1 MVMCENG
8 RNLMAALRRGKAGSV
23 RLIGGE
29 HHCAGRLEIL
39 INNTWSRAF
48 SDQWDDN
55 ETQVVCRELH
65 CGQAVDSFIRAPDT
79 INAQV
84 YFSGKCQETQHL
96 RLMNGP
102 SRCAGR
108 VEIYQNGKWR
118 TICLNLW
125 HEEDATVVCKQLGC
139 GSAAKITMENY
150 IGRGSGDIWLV
161 NLQCVGHETHIWN
174 CATSPLSIHNC
185 VQEVD
190 AGVICSGHREYRLV
204 DGPSACSG
212 HLEALHGTEWGY
224 VCGVDT
230 ELRAAN
236 VICKELQCGEAVPSV
251 INYPTRNIP
260 VWTEQI
266 YCTGNETRLLD
277 CERKPGE
284 EKTCRKQY
292 PTAIHCKGIFNSY
305 RLANGSHPCSGR
317 VEVFY
322 EGRWMAMCRSHW
334 TLREANVLCRQIK
347 CGVVALIPGGGHFDK
362 HNIST
367 KYRFHC
373 TGKEHHLGDCN
384 VTALGNGDCPSS
396 DTAGVTCTGK
406 KQKVRLMDGE
416 DHCAGR
422 LEILTNNTWSRA
434 FSDQWGNN
442 ETQIVCREL
451 HCGETVDSFIVTES
465 TTDGHVHLSGKC
477 QGNETQ
483 LSDCSV
489 TGTSDEKTDQ
499 KRDIAVTCSE
509 FLDLRLTNG
518 KKECEGWLEVYQDGR
533 WGFVCNNLM
542 PALTLSIICKHLK
555 CGSNGDLVLKLSNS
569 SKGSFWLHHVNC
581 TKHSKLLWECPSS
594 PWSTKPCRERE
605 LAYVVCNKNKNIIQS
620 CPESEPCTENDQIR
634 LTGGDNRCSG
644 RVEVFFQGQ
653 WGTVCD
659 DDWDIDDAKVI
670 CRQMGCGSATNATT
684 EARFGKG
691 TGPTWLSEVQ
701 CKGYERAVQ
710 DCWSKRW
717 NKSDC
722 LHKEDAGVICEGH
735 EDQITPRVLTTTTS
749 LPPSLPATS
758 TTPNFFLIVSII
770 SLLFLGIAIITLI
783 YLTKY
788 SNWSKKF
795 LRNVTLVSSR
805 DPVYEDV
812 ELRLIERNNSLPQTS
827 ADYFRNA
834 EERLEYYTSKE
845 RNEESLDQ
853 GEEHGYDDVDM
864 DDLSQHADCNGK
876 LSANYNNEQ
885 IGPSWKGEEHGY
897 DDVDIDD
904 LSEPIDS
911 DAEVSAH
918 NNKEQLEP
926 SRKAFVNQKED
937 HNFATCNIQV
947 ELHFCEG
954 HDYDDSIPGQIE
966 N

>member
-1 MVMCENG
+1 MEFTF
-8 RNLMAALRRGKAGSV
+8 GKAGSV
-23 RLIGGE
+23 RLIGGD

-48 SDQWDDN
+48 SDQWGDN

-79 INAQV
+79 INAQI
-84 YFSGKCQETQHL
+84 YFSGKCQGNETRLSDCSLIGSSDLKTWTDQEKDIEIICSETQHL

-108 VEIYQNGKWR
+108 VEIYQEGKWR
-118 TICLNLW
+118 TICPNIW

-139 GSAAKITMENY
+139 GSAAKITVENY

-161 NLQCVGHETHIWN
+161 NVLCVGRETHIWN

-185 VQEVD
+185 IQEVD

-204 DGPSACSG
+204 DGPSTCSG

-224 VCGVDT
+224 VCGIDT
-230 ELRAAN
+230 ELKAAN
-236 VICKELQCGEAVPSV
+236 VICKELQCGEAVPSA

-292 PTAIHCKGIFNSY
+292 PTAIQCKGIFNSY
-305 RLANGSHPCSGR
+305 RLVNGSHPCSGR

-373 TGKEHHLGDCN
+373 TGKEYHLGDCN

-406 KQKVRLMDGE
+406 KEKVRLMGGE

-434 FSDQWGNN
+434 FSDQLGDN
-442 ETQIVCREL
+442 ETQVACREL
-451 HCGETVDSFIVTES
+451 HCGQAVDSFIVTES
-465 TTDGHVHLSGKC
+465 TTNGHVHLSGKC

-499 KRDIAVTCSE
+499 KRDIEVTCSESKQMRLVNGSARCAGRVEIYHNGSWGTICDDYWDKADADVVCRQLDCGSAIKATTGAYYGRGTGDIWLDDVECVGNETHIWNCPSKQFGDNDCGHKEDAGVICSE

-594 PWSTKPCRERE
+594 PWSTNPCRDRE
-605 LAYVVCNKNKNIIQS
+605 LAYVVCKEAVQPGPRS
-620 CPESEPCTENDQIR
+620 PCFSPCTDNDRIR

-644 RVEVFFQGQ
+644 RVEVFYQGQ

-670 CRQMGCGSATNATT
+670 CRQIGCGSASNATT

-691 TGPTWLSEVQ
+691 TGPIWLSDIK

-722 LHKEDAGVICEGH
+722 LHKEDAGVMCEGT
-735 EDQITPRVLTTTTS
+735 DTS
-749 LPPSLPATS
+749 
-758 TTPNFFLIVSII
+758 F
-770 SLLFLGIAIITLI
+770 
-783 YLTKY
+783 
-788 SNWSKKF
+788 
-795 LRNVTLVSSR
+795 
-805 DPVYEDV
+805 
-812 ELRLIERNNSLPQTS
+812 
-827 ADYFRNA
+827 
-834 EERLEYYTSKE
+834 
-845 RNEESLDQ
+845 
-853 GEEHGYDDVDM
+853 
-864 DDLSQHADCNGK
+864 
-876 LSANYNNEQ
+876 
-885 IGPSWKGEEHGY
+885 
-897 DDVDIDD
+897 
-904 LSEPIDS
+904 
-911 DAEVSAH
+911 
-918 NNKEQLEP
+918 
-926 SRKAFVNQKED
+926 
-937 HNFATCNIQV
+937 
-947 ELHFCEG
+947 
-954 HDYDDSIPGQIE
+954 
-966 N
+966 